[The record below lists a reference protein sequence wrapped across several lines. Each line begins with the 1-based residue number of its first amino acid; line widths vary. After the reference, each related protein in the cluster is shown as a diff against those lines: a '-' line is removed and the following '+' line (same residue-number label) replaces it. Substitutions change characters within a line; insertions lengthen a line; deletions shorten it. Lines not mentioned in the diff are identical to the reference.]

1 MRNSRFEDQSH
12 ATTCTLTC
20 RKWSSGQVSS
30 TAGQY
35 QRPVRKRVRHH
46 CHARFIGRFYAAPLH
61 VFSGARMYPRKTDLA
76 RLALQSH
83 AAPLAMRE
91 RQALIL
97 CDGRRSV
104 AELGAM
110 LGTGAAAQI
119 ERLCAAGYLIVTAIP
134 ATATAAATE
143 SVSAPIHPAA
153 PPAPAVPIVV
163 APAPAASSRRSIV
176 AAKLY
181 VIGMLELQR
190 HESAV
195 SHRTRLQ
202 TSQDPDATVAH
213 ILAAV
218 HCLQLTTSAS
228 FAQRVRERLAEVLP
242 EPYLPALE
250 QPDPRQALSIVN

>member
-1 MRNSRFEDQSH
+1 V
-12 ATTCTLTC
+12 C
-20 RKWSSGQVSS
+20 
-30 TAGQY
+30 
-35 QRPVRKRVRHH
+35 
-46 CHARFIGRFYAAPLH
+46 FIGRLYAARRFT
-61 VFSGARMYPRKTDLA
+61 FSGARMYPRKTDLA
-76 RLALQSH
+76 RQALQSH

-97 CDGRRSV
+97 CDGRRSL

-119 ERLCAAGYLIVTAIP
+119 ERLCAAGYLIMTATP
-134 ATATAAATE
+134 AT
-143 SVSAPIHPAA
+143 SAA
-153 PPAPAVPIVV
+153 PAPEPAPAPMPEPIRPAASPAPVASVVPV
-163 APAPAASSRRSIV
+163 AVSPAPAASSRRSIV

-195 SHRTRLQ
+195 SHRMRLQ

-218 HCLQLTTSAS
+218 HCLQVTTSAS
-228 FAQRVRERLAEVLP
+228 FTQRVRERLAEVLP

-250 QPDPRQALSIVN
+250 QLDLTRAQPIAT

>member
-1 MRNSRFEDQSH
+1 
-12 ATTCTLTC
+12 
-20 RKWSSGQVSS
+20 
-30 TAGQY
+30 
-35 QRPVRKRVRHH
+35 
-46 CHARFIGRFYAAPLH
+46 
-61 VFSGARMYPRKTDLA
+61 MYPRKTELA

-83 AAPLAMRE
+83 ATPLAMRE

-110 LGTGAAAQI
+110 LGTGTAAQI

-134 ATATAAATE
+134 ATAAAAASE
-143 SVSAPIHPAA
+143 SVPAPIHPAA
-153 PPAPAVPIVV
+153 PPAPAAPAAPIAV
-163 APAPAASSRRSIV
+163 APAPTASSRRSIV

-202 TSQDPDATVAH
+202 ASQDPDATVAH

>member
-1 MRNSRFEDQSH
+1 
-12 ATTCTLTC
+12 
-20 RKWSSGQVSS
+20 
-30 TAGQY
+30 
-35 QRPVRKRVRHH
+35 
-46 CHARFIGRFYAAPLH
+46 
-61 VFSGARMYPRKTDLA
+61 MYPRKTDLA
-76 RLALQSH
+76 RQALQSH

-97 CDGRRSV
+97 CDGRRSLT
-104 AELGAM
+104 ELGAM

-119 ERLCAAGYLIVTAIP
+119 ERLCAAGYLIITATP
-134 ATATAAATE
+134 ATLAAPEPAPAPE
-143 SVSAPIHPAA
+143 PIRPAAPIAPVSVSAT
-153 PPAPAVPIVV
+153 
-163 APAPAASSRRSIV
+163 PAASSRRSII

-195 SHRTRLQ
+195 SHRMRLQ

-218 HCLQLTTSAS
+218 HCLQVTTSAS
-228 FAQRVRERLAEVLP
+228 FTQRVRERLAEVLP

-250 QPDPRQALSIVN
+250 QLDLTQAHLIAT

>member
-1 MRNSRFEDQSH
+1 
-12 ATTCTLTC
+12 
-20 RKWSSGQVSS
+20 
-30 TAGQY
+30 
-35 QRPVRKRVRHH
+35 
-46 CHARFIGRFYAAPLH
+46 
-61 VFSGARMYPRKTDLA
+61 MYPRKTDLA
-76 RLALQSH
+76 RQALQSH

-97 CDGRRSV
+97 CDGRRSL

-110 LGTGAAAQI
+110 LGTGAVAQI
-119 ERLCAAGYLIVTAIP
+119 ERLCAAGYLIMTATP
-134 ATATAAATE
+134 ATSTA
-143 SVSAPIHPAA
+143 SAPE
-153 PPAPAVPIVV
+153 PAPAPMPAPIRPV
-163 APAPAASSRRSIV
+163 ASPAPAASVAPFAVSPAPAASSRRSIV

-195 SHRTRLQ
+195 SHRMRLQ

-218 HCLQLTTSAS
+218 HCLQITTSAS
-228 FAQRVRERLAEVLP
+228 FTQRVRERLAEVLP

-250 QPDPRQALSIVN
+250 QLDLTQAQSIAT

>member
-1 MRNSRFEDQSH
+1 
-12 ATTCTLTC
+12 
-20 RKWSSGQVSS
+20 
-30 TAGQY
+30 
-35 QRPVRKRVRHH
+35 
-46 CHARFIGRFYAAPLH
+46 
-61 VFSGARMYPRKTDLA
+61 MYPRKTDLA
-76 RLALQSH
+76 RQALQSH

-104 AELGAM
+104 VELGAM

-119 ERLCAAGYLIVTAIP
+119 ERLCAAGYLIMTAIP
-134 ATATAAATE
+134 ATLAATQP
-143 SVSAPIHPAA
+143 APAPAPVPEPIRPAA
-153 PPAPAVPIVV
+153 PVAPVAVS
-163 APAPAASSRRSIV
+163 PAPAASSRRSIV

-195 SHRTRLQ
+195 SHRMRLQ

-218 HCLQLTTSAS
+218 HCLQVTTSAS
-228 FAQRVRERLAEVLP
+228 FTQRVRERLAEVLP

-250 QPDPRQALSIVN
+250 QLNLTQAQLIAT